1 MAGSSGQHRRAG
13 DQCRRSRR
21 GLVGHRDSLSC
32 APKTP
37 VGRRG
42 AGCCK
47 RKCGKHPGRLPGGG
61 GGGGGLSEQGAF
73 VGPRG
78 AQERVAGPGSGLWG
92 QEAGAKQ
99 GQGWRWRSE
108 GGAPGRAG
116 VAWRRRP
123 RGSVVTLT
131 PGVTGPL
138 LASFV
143 AGSQSCPSGPGGAGR
158 GCSGRGAGC
167 PLCVPGITFL
177 EEREACLERP
187 PSGFRTG
194 APCYDSCGQS
204 HSCPFYRRGRSRP
217 AARTHLQP

>member
-1 MAGSSGQHRRAG
+1 MSGTETPSPVPRRPLSGGEGLAAARGSAASTQAA
-13 DQCRRSRR
+13 
-21 GLVGHRDSLSC
+21 SL
-32 APKTP
+32 
-37 VGRRG
+37 
-42 AGCCK
+42 
-47 RKCGKHPGRLPGGG
+47 
-61 GGGGGLSEQGAF
+61 E
-73 VGPRG
+73 
-78 AQERVAGPGSGLWG
+78 E
-92 QEAGAKQ
+92 EAGAAGLASRGLSWARVVPRKGWQ
-99 GQGWRWRSE
+99 ALGVAFGARKLGQSKARDGE
-108 GGAPGRAG
+108 GVPRGAPGRAG
-116 VAWRRRP
+116 VAWRCRP

-158 GCSGRGAGC
+158 GCRGRGAGC

-194 APCYDSCGQS
+194 APCFDSCGQS
-204 HSCPFYRRGRSRP
+204 HLCPFYRRGRSRP